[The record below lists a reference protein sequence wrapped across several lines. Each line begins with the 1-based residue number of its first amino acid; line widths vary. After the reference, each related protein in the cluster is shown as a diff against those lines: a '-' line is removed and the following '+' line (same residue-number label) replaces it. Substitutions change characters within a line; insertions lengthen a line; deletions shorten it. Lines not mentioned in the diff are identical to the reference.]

1 MKVQTFTEFVGKL
14 PEFEDDEEDY
24 DLAGY
29 VYSMEEKYCKRHNA
43 DWVTR
48 LRVFLYGLRGPLLEK
63 HPDSVVNGLETE
75 QKLAYNDAYK
85 ALNIYLARRMLG
97 LRHFRGNV
105 LDFGCGSGGSSIF
118 LANQGDDI
126 TAIDKN
132 PDRIDE
138 LKKTDLFPE
147 EKAISGNGLD
157 YMLLQPESSFDL
169 IIAFGL
175 GVVNCPVWFAEQFYI
190 ASTRAIKPNGRI
202 LVESDMLT
210 MDKVRE
216 VFGVRFPPY
225 GANVMIS
232 RPQKLSARQ

>member
-1 MKVQTFTEFVGKL
+1 MRAQTFTEFVGEL
-14 PEFEDDEEDY
+14 PVFEDDEDNYELSGYLYSKEDEY
-24 DLAGY
+24 R
-29 VYSMEEKYCKRHNA
+29 KRHKP
-43 DWVTR
+43 DLVTR

-169 IIAFGL
+169 ITAFGL

-190 ASTRAIKPNGRI
+190 ASTRAIKPDGRI

-216 VFGVRFPPY
+216 VFGVRCPPY
-225 GANVMIS
+225 GANVMVYQS
-232 RPQKLSARQ
+232 RKLPARQ